1 MNEKIIEIIREAC
14 ALEEEL
20 FEDTKFNEI
29 SLDSLSFIEVIVKTE
44 QEFKIE
50 FEAEQIN
57 MMYWETIGDY
67 ISYVGKKVNEIKQ
80 NNGSKD

>member
-50 FEAEQIN
+50 FEVEQIN